1 MKNNSNIQI
10 SNLFLAKN
18 DLQICIPGSK
28 SESNRSL
35 IIQAFAND
43 RIQIQNLSNSDD
55 TLALIAAL
63 ASTNKE
69 IDCGHAGST
78 FRFLAA
84 YFACCEGKEVILT
97 GSPQLKNRPM
107 APLIAALQALG
118 AEITYLEQPGFA
130 PIHIKGKI
138 LSSSK
143 PIEIDSSIS
152 SQFITALLLIATQIE
167 NGLSLKLQQNS
178 VSKTYIQMTIALLNE
193 VGIAVS
199 ADQETIKISQQK
211 IQSHIFHIEPDW
223 SSASYWYAIK
233 ALGFPNKIFLKGF
246 KKESLQGDSC
256 IAKFME
262 NFGVQTTYHSDGIE
276 LTSKS
281 INNSE
286 MLFDCINCPDIAQ
299 TLITTAAAMRLP
311 YSFTGLQTLAHK
323 ESNRTQ
329 ALKAELAKIGA
340 TLKDDTGVFYLSYSN
355 NYDFQKPIHFE
366 TYQDHRMAMCL
377 APLSLKWTNVT
388 IENPSVVQKSY
399 RSFWDDFATTGLTL
413 KLQ

>member
-35 IIQAFAND
+35 IIQAFAKD
-43 RIQIQNLSNSDD
+43 RIQIQNLSNADD

-97 GSPQLKNRPM
+97 GSTQLKNRPM
-107 APLIAALQALG
+107 APLITALQALG
-118 AEITYLEQPGFA
+118 ANITYLEQPGFA
-130 PIHIKGKI
+130 PILIIGKK

-143 PIEIDSSIS
+143 PVEIDSSIS
-152 SQFITALLLIATQIE
+152 SQFISALLLIAAQIE

-178 VSKTYIQMTIALLNE
+178 VSKTYIKMTIALLNE

-199 ADQETIKISQQK
+199 EEQDIIKISQQT
-211 IQSHIFHIEPDW
+211 IQSHTFEIEPDW

-246 KKESLQGDSC
+246 KKDSLQGDSC

-262 NFGVQTTYHSDGIE
+262 NFGVQTTFHIDGIE
-276 LTSKS
+276 LTSKA
-281 INNSE
+281 INNTE
-286 MLFDCINCPDIAQ
+286 ILFDCINCPDIAQ
-299 TLITTAAAMRLP
+299 TLIATAAAMRLP
-311 YSFTGLQTLAHK
+311 YRFTGLQTLAHK

-340 TLKDDTGVFYLSYSN
+340 TLKEDTGVFFLSYSN
-355 NYDFQKPIHFE
+355 NYDFQKPIHFQYSYNFE
-366 TYQDHRMAMCL
+366 NHIRQQKV
-377 APLSLKWTNVT
+377 LSLLF
-388 IENPSVVQKSY
+388 Y
-399 RSFWDDFATTGLTL
+399 L
-413 KLQ
+413 K

>member
-1 MKNNSNIQI
+1 MKNTSNIQI
-10 SNLFLAKN
+10 SNLFLAKK
-18 DLQICIPGSK
+18 DLQVCIPGSK

-35 IIQAFAND
+35 IIQAFAKD
-43 RIQIQNLSNSDD
+43 QIQIQNLSNSDD

-84 YFACCEGKEVILT
+84 YFACYEGKEVILT
-97 GSPQLKNRPM
+97 GSAQLKNRPM

-118 AEITYLEQPGFA
+118 ADITYLEQPGFA
-130 PIHIKGKI
+130 PILIKGKKI
-138 LSSSK
+138 STTKLV
-143 PIEIDSSIS
+143 EIDSSIS
-152 SQFITALLLIATQIE
+152 SQFISALLLIASQIE
-167 NGLSLKLQQNS
+167 NGLTLKLQQNS

-193 VGIAVS
+193 VGIAIS
-199 ADQETIKISQQK
+199 EEQETIKISQQT
-211 IQSHIFHIEPDW
+211 IQSHTFYIEPDW

-233 ALGFPNKIFLKGF
+233 ALGYKGNVFLKGF
-246 KKESLQGDSC
+246 KKNSLQGDSC
-256 IAKFME
+256 IVKFME
-262 NFGVQTTYHSDGIE
+262 NFGVETTFHSDGIE
-276 LTSKS
+276 LTSKA
-281 INNSE
+281 INNTE
-286 MLFDCINCPDIAQ
+286 ILFDCINCPDIAQ
-299 TLITTAAAMRLP
+299 TLIATAAAMRLP
-311 YSFTGLQTLAHK
+311 YRFKGLQTLAHK

-329 ALKAELAKIGA
+329 ALHAELAKIGA
-340 TLKDDTGVFYLSYSN
+340 ALKEDSGIFYLSYSN
-355 NYDFQKPIHFE
+355 IYDFQKPIHFE

-377 APLSLKWTNVT
+377 APLSLKWTDVT